1 VTDHGPAYDQLR
13 LDISGPVALVT
24 LDRPDRGNAVT
35 LRMVR
40 ELSDALVRCDAD
52 DGVRAVVITGA
63 GDAFSVGADLSSGS
77 IDAPGESEGPAD
89 VLTEFVSPRDV
100 RKPVIAA
107 MNGDAVGIGVTLPLL
122 CDLRI
127 VARDARLA
135 LPMVRRG
142 VIPELGSHW
151 VLPRLVGV
159 AVAADLMLTGRRID
173 GEEAARLGLC
183 GEAIDRG
190 EVLPRALDVA
200 RGIAEHTAPRA
211 VAVVKHLLQRATETD
226 LATLQQEEIGLFNR
240 LACEPDTAEGVAS
253 FLEKRPPHWVGR
265 ASEEPTWGPPP
276 ARRDG
281 SAA

>member
-1 VTDHGPAYDQLR
+1 VIGTPAPYDQL
-13 LDISGPVALVT
+13 LLEVGAGVAVIT
-24 LDRPDRGNAVT
+24 LNRPDRGNAVT

-40 ELSDALVRCDAD
+40 ELSDALARCDAD

-63 GDAFSVGADLSSGS
+63 GQAFSVGADLSSGS
-77 IDAPGESEGPAD
+77 IAAPGESEGPAD
-89 VLTEFVSPRDV
+89 VLTGFVSPRDV

-122 CDLRI
+122 CDVRI

-151 VLPRLVGV
+151 VLPRLVGA

-173 GEEAARLGLC
+173 GEEAVRLRLC
-183 GEAIDRG
+183 GEAVDRA
-190 EVLPRALDVA
+190 EVLPRALAVA
-200 RGIAEHTAPRA
+200 AGIAEHTAPRA
-211 VAVVKHLLQRATETD
+211 VAVVKHLLQRAMETD
-226 LATLQQEEIGLFNR
+226 LATLQQEEIALFNR
-240 LACEPDTAEGVAS
+240 LAGEPDTAEGVTS
-253 FLEKRPPHWVGR
+253 FLEKRPAHWVGR
-265 ASEEPTWGPPP
+265 ASEEPTWGSPLT
-276 ARRDG
+276 RREG